1 MKVVVVGGGKVG
13 YYLTKTLIEHGHEPS
28 LIEAD
33 KGVCHRLANDLD
45 IPIICGDG
53 TTIDV
58 LEAADLPEAQ
68 VLISVTG
75 QDENNLIACQLA
87 KKKFDVPKVVA
98 KVNNPKN
105 AAVLKQLGVDIVIS
119 STLNIAML
127 LEREVDNAAIKSVM
141 TLGNGESCI
150 SEITLP
156 GNFRF
161 HGKKL
166 AKIRLPEDCIVVSII
181 RGEELL
187 IPRGNVE
194 LQRGDKILVLAHNSI
209 VHRLG
214 EILGLDV
221 KK

>member
-1 MKVVVVGGGKVG
+1 
-13 YYLTKTLIEHGHEPS
+13 
-28 LIEAD
+28 
-33 KGVCHRLANDLD
+33 
-45 IPIICGDG
+45 
-53 TTIDV
+53 
-58 LEAADLPEAQ
+58 
-68 VLISVTG
+68 
-75 QDENNLIACQLA
+75 
-87 KKKFDVPKVVA
+87 
-98 KVNNPKN
+98 
-105 AAVLKQLGVDIVIS
+105 
-119 STLNIAML
+119 
-127 LEREVDNAAIKSVM
+127 M

-166 AKIRLPEDCIVVSII
+166 AEIRLPEDCIVVSII